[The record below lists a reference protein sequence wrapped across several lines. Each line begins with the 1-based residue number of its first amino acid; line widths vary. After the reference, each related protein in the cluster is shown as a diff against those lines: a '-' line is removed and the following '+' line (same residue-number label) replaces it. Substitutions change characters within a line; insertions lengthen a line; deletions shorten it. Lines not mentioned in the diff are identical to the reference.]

1 MPTPQGDGM
10 TDAEALQL
18 VVEERDALLRSLAQ
32 AQSLLMVLRVQMTI
46 AAAALGDIEGDV
58 SWKA

>member
-1 MPTPQGDGM
+1 M